1 MSNID
6 YKKYLN
12 RVRNSPNSPAHYRN
26 MSDQLLESTLAK
38 GGMLPE
44 EYGYN
49 SPDNEFV
56 PDETLD
62 GKNDLSTLE
71 SWADLWI
78 NEDSPDWMKASYT
91 RSLTGLTEKMI
102 TGTARYNVDETD
114 FTVLEDIG
122 ASLFSFFMPLD
133 VITMKVGTVA
143 GTALSGRLGKKL
155 VKNKA
160 YKKFGKKTVDKALK
174 ADDSLEAKL
183 VGNFIPNLTKID
195 KALMGAAGNAP
206 TLALYEAAI
215 GGVQSKIE
223 GNNPMDGIVH
233 GLWHGA
239 ALGAITGGIGGGM
252 GAKAAEI
259 LKAGGKNPL
268 GKGDW
273 LKARVGYGIPGQVG
287 AESTVFT
294 ASEMADRINSGE
306 DVTGNDFL
314 RAWSRNIGM
323 FGALKTYGFGKQKA
337 AEQIAKT
344 PLGKAVK
351 EHTEAWRDEI
361 RKNYEKEGDKTTE
374 SLENVKKNVED
385 YNVDTKEIQS
395 EISRSM
401 GSAKEVENLLTNVG
415 KSLDKVDKII
425 ESGDPK
431 ALEGS
436 GKTIAEVVQTI
447 KLAEEVLRQG
457 EKGEISGVEFNVTQ
471 QQKKSIKS
479 LREKLN
485 KIEESFDASF
495 ESLGA
500 QTPAQK
506 PISEVVPFKPKPK
519 VEPVSEKK
527 LKEMNVE
534 KDGSSIVDL
543 NAIDSKTGKRYD
555 LSNPEVRNT
564 LATQIEAYNI
574 RKKGEADAGFKK
586 MSPELKE
593 KFKFK
598 EGETVEYETVSKDGK
613 KVESAGTIESIVVGK
628 NDTPLAYISGVKDP
642 IAISSLKKPVTE
654 AQVQKMQQKVQ
665 KEVEKK
671 EAQAEY
677 LKDVESYRKLKD
689 NLDKDI
695 GKVKADKV
703 LNKVIE
709 QTSNILDGKT
719 KIDSVPKE
727 ISKHVVDI
735 LKQLGTSKDKAV
747 IDKGIKM
754 FAKDIKRKDYKTDA
768 EFRTA
773 QENMLTKRINEFATG
788 KMKDK
793 ILISKS
799 KSFAKDFFKRA
810 SEVLDVGT
818 KEDISWIM
826 SRTKGDISKSIERSK
841 LHHKLDNKGG
851 QSKETIQEKS
861 NANYIANK
869 YERKLKNEMGYTK
882 AEADAVRDMFGIP
895 KSLFGI
901 QKKGGTGLET
911 VSQLGGR
918 SSKDLSLTSMRE
930 WAKHVES
937 MYKAGKEKL
946 DIKNY
951 AKDRNISKLEEQSIV
966 RLLGEGT
973 GDVSKLTPQNREYYK
988 YLVEKHDKGV
998 VKGVEGFENTHNAII
1013 ELGNFPVTRNLA
1025 RKLGL
1030 PVYYMLRE
1038 SGIPAGK
1045 KIADKFIKFDVTYTN
1060 EYKGRGDVKAARVRE
1075 LLKKDV
1081 EHIWMMDKD
1090 MVKMYMKDKNAPALT
1105 AAEAKFYGSIENGK
1119 FNSKTGK
1126 HEGSNAY
1133 LAKQELR
1140 GLTEFYWNSLA
1151 KEAKVLYSPKE
1162 YAKFKKEF
1170 SNKFV
1175 RDYFTRRLTKEAREY
1190 LISSK
1195 DQNVLLKDLD
1205 AAVKRQAQTMAG
1217 DKHSDKNSKQYKDYF
1232 EKLTDPTSVEGKK
1245 LRDTATE
1252 NLIHIMTHQHQ
1263 LVQSNYLKERGPLLD
1278 AFMEITTPSGQ
1289 KKTIRTYEHKMQ
1301 NTIEP
1306 YIVGMSKYL
1315 ATLKHFPEY
1324 TGLGKKYGLN
1334 EAGLDRFNLAIK
1346 NNSLGKYADS
1356 AIRRLIGMDG
1366 KAKGYESILQDM
1378 STVSAAI
1385 GLSSPTSGV
1394 KNILIGLPRNFA
1406 SFGLYNTMAGYA
1418 KAMTYAG
1425 WKKGRESGALGY
1437 TPKTLELGADG
1448 KGVISDYIP
1457 MEKLFRGNL
1466 MEVTENYNRI
1476 AAMEAGKM
1484 YFSQQLGILKGSH
1497 DVFGVTGSKNNAT
1510 RVLKDMY
1517 KLNDKDIALV
1527 LKGEIGSKA
1536 DFKRYQEI
1544 LRQVEHYSHI
1554 STQGGTSV
1562 GQLPLWMSSN
1572 AGRPLTLFQ
1581 RIAYSTTHD
1590 TVQNYVKPALRGN
1603 IAPLARA
1610 TIGHY
1615 LGGAALYSMYK
1626 ALFNEESP
1634 ESSNDKL
1641 AEAFFY
1647 VNRSEM
1653 LGLAGFIYDPY
1664 DRGVTSNLMKPVV
1677 LNNTMLGAEAVYN
1690 AVTGK
1695 RGILKAADDFAKQ
1708 SVVLY
1713 AQADKMRR
1721 NDKSPEWELARK
1733 MRSRLSQFNDD
1744 YGIEN
1749 SGDRFTKN
1757 YYNKDL
1763 KESIYFGSEDDIA
1776 KTFFAAYADIMQN
1789 SEFPG
1794 TTPAQRHK
1802 DAIRRIKQS
1811 VSFMNPLKVSSTT
1824 SEGKTISKK
1833 SLYLRWARKKYGQE
1847 GLDELLKSEKQYEYL
1862 LRKFY
1867 KVINNEKYWNKY
1879 GIYGKKFSI

>member
-1 MSNID
+1 MSDID
-6 YKKYLN
+6 YKKYLD
-12 RVRNSPNSPAHYRN
+12 RVRNSPSSPAHYKN
-26 MSDQLLESTLAK
+26 MSDQLLESTLAR

-44 EYGYN
+44 EYDYN

-56 PDETLD
+56 PDEVLD

-122 ASLFSFFMPLD
+122 ASLMSFIMPLD
-133 VITMKVGTVA
+133 IITMKVGTVA
-143 GTALSGRLGKKL
+143 GKAVAGSLGQKL

-174 ADDSLEAKL
+174 TGESLPE
-183 VGNFIPNLTKID
+183 NFIPNLTKID

-259 LKAGGKNPL
+259 LKAGGKKPL

-287 AESTVFT
+287 VESTVFT
-294 ASEMADRINSGE
+294 ASEMADRINAGE
-306 DVTGNDFL
+306 DIAGKDFL
-314 RAWSRNIGM
+314 KAWARNIGM
-323 FGALKTYGFGKQKA
+323 FGALKTYGFGRQKA
-337 AEQIAKT
+337 AEKIAET
-344 PLGKAVK
+344 PLGKAIQ
-351 EHTEAWRDEI
+351 EHTKAWRDEI
-361 RKNYEKEGDKTTE
+361 RKGYNKETNKTNE
-374 SLENVKKNVED
+374 SLENVKKNLED

-395 EISRSM
+395 EINRNL
-401 GSAKEVENLLTNVG
+401 GSAKEVDNMLTKLG

-431 ALEGS
+431 KIEGS
-436 GKTIAEVVQTI
+436 GKTIAEAVQTV

-457 EKGEISGVEFNVTQ
+457 EKGEISGVQFNVTQ
-471 QQKKSIKS
+471 QQKKSVKA

-500 QTPAQK
+500 QTPAQQAI
-506 PISEVVPFKPKPK
+506 PLKPKPK

-534 KDGSSIVDL
+534 KDGSFIVDL
-543 NAIDSKTGKRYD
+543 NAIDPKTGKRYD
-555 LSNPEVRNT
+555 LNNPEVRNT
-564 LATQIEAYNI
+564 LATRIEAYNI

-654 AQVQKMQQKVQ
+654 AQVQRMQQKIQ

-677 LKDVESYRKLKD
+677 LKDVESYKKLKD

-695 GKVKADKV
+695 GKVRADKV
-703 LNKVIE
+703 LNKVVE
-709 QTSNILDGKT
+709 QTTSILEGKT
-719 KIDSVPKE
+719 KIDAVPKE
-727 ISKHVVDI
+727 ISKHVVSI
-735 LKQLGTSKDKAV
+735 LKQLGTSKDKSI

-754 FAKDIKRKDYKTDA
+754 FAKDIKRKDYKSDA
-768 EFRTA
+768 EYRAA

-799 KSFAKDFFKRA
+799 KSFAKDFFKRT

-818 KEDISWIM
+818 KEDVSWIM
-826 SRTKGDISKSIERSK
+826 SRTKGDVSKSIERSK
-841 LHHKLDNKGG
+841 IHHKLDSKGN
-851 QSKETIQEKS
+851 QSKETIQDKS

-869 YERKLKNEMGYTK
+869 YESKLKNEMGYSK
-882 AEADAVRDMFGIP
+882 SEIDAIRDMHGIP
-895 KSLFGI
+895 KSLFGV
-901 QKKGGTGLET
+901 QKKSGTGLET
-911 VSQLGGR
+911 AFQLSSR

-930 WAKHVES
+930 WAKRVES
-937 MYKAGKEKL
+937 MYKSGKEKL

-966 RLLGEGT
+966 RLLGEGS
-973 GDVSKLTPQNREYYK
+973 GDVSKLTPQNREYFK
-988 YLVEKHDKGV
+988 YLVEKHDKGPT
-998 VKGVEGFENTHNAII
+998 KASEGFESTFNSIV

-1025 RKLGL
+1025 RKFGL

-1038 SGIPAGK
+1038 SGVPAGK

-1060 EYKGRGDVKAARVRE
+1060 EYKGRGDVKAARIRE
-1075 LLKKDV
+1075 LLKKDIQ
-1081 EHIWMMDKD
+1081 HIWMMDKD

-1105 AAEAKFYGSIENGK
+1105 AAEAKFYGTIENGK
-1119 FNSKTGK
+1119 FNTKTGK

-1140 GLTEFYWNSLA
+1140 SLTEFYWNSLA

-1195 DQNVLLKDLD
+1195 DQSVLLKDLD

-1217 DKHSDKNSKQYKDYF
+1217 DKYSDKNSKQYKNYY
-1232 EKLTDPTSVEGKK
+1232 EKLTDPTSVEGKR
-1245 LRDTATE
+1245 LRDKTAE
-1252 NLIHIMTHQHQ
+1252 NLINIMTHQHH

-1289 KKTIRTYEHKMQ
+1289 KKIIRTYEHKMQ
-1301 NTIEP
+1301 NTIDP
-1306 YIVGMSKYL
+1306 YIQGMSKYL

-1334 EAGLDRFNLAIK
+1334 EAGLDRFNLALK

-1366 KAKGYESILQDM
+1366 KTKGYESILQDM
-1378 STVSAAI
+1378 STISAAI

-1448 KGVISDYIP
+1448 KGIISDYIP
-1457 MEKLFRGNL
+1457 MEKLFRGNQ
-1466 MEVTENYNRI
+1466 MERTENYNRI

-1562 GQLPLWMSSN
+1562 GQLPLWMSSKV
-1572 AGRPLTLFQ
+1572 GRPMTLFQ

-1615 LGGAALYSMYK
+1615 LGGMGLYAMYK
-1626 ALFNEESP
+1626 QLFNEESP

-1647 VNRSEM
+1647 INRSEM
-1653 LGLAGFIYDPY
+1653 LGLAGFVYDPY

-1677 LNNTMLGAEAVYN
+1677 VNNLMLGAEATYN
-1690 AVTGK
+1690 AITGK
-1695 RGILKAADDFAKQ
+1695 RNILQAADEFAKQ

-1713 AQADKMRR
+1713 AQADKMKK
-1721 NDKSPEWELARK
+1721 NAKSPEWELARK
-1733 MRSRLSQFNDD
+1733 MNSRMSQFNDD

-1749 SGDRFTKN
+1749 RGDTFTKN
-1757 YYNKDL
+1757 YYNRDL
-1763 KESIYFGSEDDIA
+1763 KEAIYFGTEEDIA

-1794 TTPAQRHK
+1794 TTPTQRHK
-1802 DAIRRIKQS
+1802 DAIKRIKQS
-1811 VSFMNPLKVSSTT
+1811 VSFMNPLKVSNTT
-1824 SEGKTISKK
+1824 SDGKAISKK
-1833 SLYLRWARKKYGQE
+1833 SLLIRWTRRKYGQE

-1867 KVINNEKYWNKY
+1867 KVINNEKYWDKY
-1879 GIYGKKFSI
+1879 GIYGKKYSI